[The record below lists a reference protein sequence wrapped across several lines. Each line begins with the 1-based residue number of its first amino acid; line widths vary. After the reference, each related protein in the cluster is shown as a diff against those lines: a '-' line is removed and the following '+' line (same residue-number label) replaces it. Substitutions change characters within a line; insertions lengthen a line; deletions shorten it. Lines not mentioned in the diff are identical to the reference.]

1 MQSFSRWRLLS
12 IVKVLG
18 NKANLPINKPHD
30 LPPIEQLIFWK
41 PSMNFIS
48 SNSTSG
54 YRLGARSGLSIIEV
68 LTSVVVAMIGVFGVL
83 ALIPFAVKQASL
95 GLDSDAAVT
104 TARNAISQMEIT
116 GMQFP
121 SELGKLNRRL

>member
-1 MQSFSRWRLLS
+1 
-12 IVKVLG
+12 
-18 NKANLPINKPHD
+18 
-30 LPPIEQLIFWK
+30 
-41 PSMNFIS
+41 MNFFS
-48 SNSTSG
+48 SNSTNG

-116 GMQFP
+116 GMQIP
-121 SELGKLNRRL
+121 QNWAWINPNNQIETYDPNGGDPPRILSLIHISEPTRPL